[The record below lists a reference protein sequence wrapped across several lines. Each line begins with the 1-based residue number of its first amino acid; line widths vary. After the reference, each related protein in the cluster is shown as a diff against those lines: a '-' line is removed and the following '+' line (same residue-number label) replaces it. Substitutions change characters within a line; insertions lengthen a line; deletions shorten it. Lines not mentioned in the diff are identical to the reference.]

1 MTYTSEMIKKGEKEK
16 IWAKYCGYLDL
27 SIKEYMQIQE
37 RLLIEQFIT
46 LKDCNL
52 GKHFFGKH
60 PPKSVE
66 EFRKKVPL
74 TTYADYVEFLMD
86 KKEDDLPE
94 ANYRWAR
101 TSGKSGKY
109 TCKWVP
115 LTDGMY
121 EKIGEAFLTGKILC
135 SCSEKGDVQVE
146 TDDVFLLAMAPLPY
160 ISSYMC
166 LAIEDLIDVKFIPS
180 LAEGEKMEF
189 GARLAAGFST
199 GMETG
204 IDYFTGLASIL
215 VKMGELIESGKTG
228 GKFSSKMLKPKIL
241 GRYIKAFIKAKIQ
254 KRNILPR
261 DLWNLKGI
269 GAGGMDTDIYKDK
282 VEHYWGKM
290 PLEIVGTTEGGLLT
304 MQAWNY
310 KGMTFLPDINFY
322 EFIPFDEHQKAKENP
337 SYTPKTLLMDELSP
351 GVYEI
356 VMTNFHGGVLLRYR
370 IGDFYE
376 VIAMEDAEIGCQL
389 PQFKFFSRCDDYL
402 DLRNM
407 VRFTEKTVW
416 YALEGSGI
424 KYVDWAVRK
433 EAVDGKT
440 ILHLYLELNEAEKSS
455 ITTLKRKI
463 KKALNK
469 VNPEFGE
476 MEKIMGNDYLS
487 ITKLPSGAFNHYIQ
501 NQRDTGADLA
511 HIKPPHMQPKDQQLE
526 KLIKIG

>member
-27 SIKEYMQIQE
+27 SMEEYMQIQE
-37 RLLIEQFIT
+37 RLLIEQFAS

-52 GKHFFGKH
+52 GKHFFGKR
-60 PPKSVE
+60 PPKTVE
-66 EFRKKVPL
+66 EFRKKVSL
-74 TTYADYVEFLMD
+74 TTYADYTDYLVD
-86 KKEDDLPE
+86 QKEDDLPK

-101 TSGKSGKY
+101 TSGRAGEY
-109 TCKWVP
+109 THKWIP

-121 EKIGEAFLTGKILC
+121 EKIGETVLTGMILS
-135 SCSEKGDVQVE
+135 SCSEKGDVRVE
-146 TDDVFLLAMAPLPY
+146 TDDNFLLAMAPPPY
-160 ISSYMC
+160 ISSYLC
-166 LAIEDLIDVKFIPS
+166 LAIKDLIDVKFIPS

-189 GARLAAGFST
+189 GERLAAGFST

-215 VKMGELIESGKTG
+215 AKMGELFESGSTG
-228 GKFSSKMLKPKIL
+228 GKFSLKMLKPNIL
-241 GRYIKAFIKAKIQ
+241 GRYIRAYIKAKLQ

-261 DLWNLKGI
+261 DVWNLKGI

-282 VEHYWGKM
+282 VEHYWGKK
-290 PLEIVGTTEGGLLT
+290 PLEIVGTTEGGLLS

-322 EFIPFDEHQKAKENP
+322 EFIPLDEHQKAKEDP
-337 SYTPKTLLMDELSP
+337 SYTPKTLLMDELTP

-356 VMTNFHGGVLLRYR
+356 VMTNYHGGVLLRYR

-376 VIAMEDAEIGCQL
+376 VIATEDAEIGCKL

-416 YALEGSGI
+416 NAIEGSGI
-424 KYVDWAVRK
+424 QYVDWVVRK
-433 EAVDGKT
+433 EAVGGKT
-440 ILHLYLELNEAEKSS
+440 ILHLYLELKEAEKSS
-455 ITTLKRKI
+455 PAKLKTKI
-463 KKALNK
+463 KKALK
-469 VNPEFGE
+469 KENPEFGD
-476 MEKIMGNDYLS
+476 MEKIMGVDYLL
-487 ITKLPSGAFNHYIQ
+487 ITKLPSGAFSHYIQ
-501 NQRDTGADLA
+501 SQRDAGADLA
-511 HIKPPHMQPKDQQLE
+511 HIKPQHMQPGDQQLE
-526 KLIKIG
+526 KLMKLE

>member
-1 MTYTSEMIKKGEKEK
+1 MTYTSEMIKGGEKEK

-27 SIKEYMQIQE
+27 SIEEFMQIQE
-37 RLLIEQFIT
+37 RLLIKQFAT

-52 GKHFFGKH
+52 GKHFFGKF

-66 EFRKKVPL
+66 EFRGKVPL

-86 KKEDDLPE
+86 QKADDLPK

-115 LTDGMY
+115 YTDRMY
-121 EKIGEAFLTGKILC
+121 EKLGEVVLASMIFA
-135 SCSEKGDVQVE
+135 SCKEKGDVQVD
-146 TDDVFLLAMAPLPY
+146 TGDIVLLAAAPPPY
-160 ISSYMC
+160 ISSYIS
-166 LAIEDLIDVKFIPS
+166 LAADDLLDVKFIPS

-189 GARLAAGFST
+189 GARLVAGFST

-204 IDYFTGLASIL
+204 IDYFFGLASIL
-215 VKMGELIESGKTG
+215 AKMGERFEHGNTG
-228 GKFSSKMLKPKIL
+228 GKFSSKMLNPKIL
-241 GRYIKAFIKAKIQ
+241 GRYFKGFLKAKTQ
-254 KRNILPR
+254 KRNVLPR

-269 GAGGMDTDIYKDK
+269 MAGGTDTEIYKDR
-282 VEHYWGKM
+282 VEHYWGKI
-290 PLEIVGTTEGGLLT
+290 PLEGVGCTEGGNIT

-322 EFIPFDEHQKAKENP
+322 EFIPLDEHQKAKEDP
-337 SYTPKTLLMDELSP
+337 SYTPKTFLMDELSP

-356 VMTNFHGGVLLRYR
+356 VMTNFHGGVLLRYK
-370 IGDFYE
+370 IGDLYE
-376 VIAMEDAEIGCQL
+376 VIAMEDAEIGCKQ
-389 PQFKFFSRCDDYL
+389 PQFKFFSRCDDYM
-402 DLRNM
+402 DLGGM
-407 VRFTEKTVW
+407 VRFTEKTIW

-424 KYVDWAVRK
+424 KYVDWAIRK
-433 EAVDGKT
+433 EAVDGKI

-455 ITTLKRKI
+455 LTALKKKI

-469 VNPEFGE
+469 VDPEFGD
-476 MEKIMGNDYLS
+476 MEKMMGDDYLS
-487 ITKLPSGAFNHYIQ
+487 VTKLPSGAFNNYIQ
-501 NQRDTGADLA
+501 SQRDAGADIA

-526 KLIKIG
+526 KLINIR